1 MGCQICGIGIRV
13 LGGPSGYVQYTPYL
27 VCRDCH
33 EALLARYGIMV
44 EEEAIV

>member
-1 MGCQICGIGIRV
+1 MGCELCGNMIYV
-13 LGGPSGYVQYTPYL
+13 LGGPGGYVSYTPYI